1 MDRAYLDT
9 KRTSYYFNMD
19 DKCTLTTTI
28 DIHVTASFLK
38 VTLPIGNYSKLIL
51 TEINVGERNVAYTSN
66 RKTIVSWNIGGMRLL
81 EIDVTF
87 QQLTEKYVPDMMI
100 IYNPSMPFEFLSR
113 VFKAEGYD
121 EEISISSNGP
131 SSGFWIVWQSNKI
144 EVVPQNLHDPIFT
157 FMII

>member
-1 MDRAYLDT
+1 
-9 KRTSYYFNMD
+9 
-19 DKCTLTTTI
+19 
-28 DIHVTASFLK
+28 
-38 VTLPIGNYSKLIL
+38 
-51 TEINVGERNVAYTSN
+51 
-66 RKTIVSWNIGGMRLL
+66 MRLL